1 MGSRKNI
8 PIVKALLAA
17 MFARQLTFFF
27 SFGLGGLFNG
37 RNYWPRAEKARIAFF
52 RQPGSEL
59 ETVDLDV
66 APRLVPEKLKSFAWL
81 FPVRV

>member
-37 RNYWPRAEKARIAFF
+37 QATGEIIGRGLKRLGLRSF
-52 RQPGSEL
+52 GSR
-59 ETVDLDV
+59 D
-66 APRLVPEKLKSFAWL
+66 RS
-81 FPVRV
+81 